1 MTVEVTFF
9 PSLPAK
15 GESLTVIVTD
25 IVGGSI
31 GVDFKGVVTLV
42 LQIVS
47 ATEAFVKPAIQMIS
61 PQKTS
66 STGTFFVPSNL
77 KSFVKRPF
85 SIKFEF
91 KSIAFTES
99 LIFAFPE
106 ITLPVK
112 HLPK

>member
-47 ATEAFVKPAIQMIS
+47 ATEAFVKPAMQMIS